1 MAVDAMSIALSH
13 ISSPRNA
20 ERADNDKNSSIE
32 MKLPVVGTLL
42 LRYEP
47 QASTEC
53 KSRPRGEAERTIPL
67 QEFNPW
73 PPQANLVQRPW

>member
-1 MAVDAMSIALSH
+1 MSASAQCFEHRRLFLVLMAVDAMSIALSQ

-20 ERADNDKNSSIE
+20 ERAYNDKNSSTE
-32 MKLPVVGTLL
+32 VKLPVVGTLL

-53 KSRPRGEAERTIPL
+53 KSRPRGEAERMIP
-67 QEFNPW
+67 
-73 PPQANLVQRPW
+73 